1 LLSWLVFYLLFPNHC
16 LIHTGAKIV
25 FFGQMNNFELCKGI
39 CELDQSI
46 IGAGIIVK
54 AKLVAMHNKPRTPI
68 PSEEQFG
75 TLFLQTVV
83 IASIT
88 RSNAAY
94 FGQPKYFTLSFEK
107 SDMYFFVLSRYGHEG
122 VLAIQL
128 IPPYN
133 HEHIIGSV
141 DGLLGRT
148 LNL

>member
-1 LLSWLVFYLLFPNHC
+1 MSFVRAY
-16 LIHTGAKIV
+16 AKL
-25 FFGQMNNFELCKGI
+25 N
-39 CELDQSI
+39 QSI

-75 TLFLQTVV
+75 KLFLQTEV

-107 SDMYFFVLSRYGHEG
+107 SDMYFFLLNRYSHDG

-141 DGLLGRT
+141 DALLGRA